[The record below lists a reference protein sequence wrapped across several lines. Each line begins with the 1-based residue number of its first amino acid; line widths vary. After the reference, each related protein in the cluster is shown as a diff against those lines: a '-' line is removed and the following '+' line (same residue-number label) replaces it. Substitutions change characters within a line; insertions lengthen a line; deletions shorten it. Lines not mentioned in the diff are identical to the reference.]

1 MVYAGEGGCPHGC
14 LGCGD
19 CVAACKF
26 DAIYMDDS
34 TGLPVVLDDTCTACG
49 MCVKACPRKI
59 IEIRNKA
66 KHDRKI
72 YVACINDE
80 KGAIAIK
87 SCKVACIGCGK
98 CQKVCAFDAIT
109 LTPTLAYID
118 PVKCRLCRNS
128 SRKFW
133 GWNDLHF

>member
-1 MVYAGEGGCPHGC
+1 MT
-14 LGCGD
+14 
-19 CVAACKF
+19 ACKF

-118 PVKCRLCRNS
+118 PVKCRLCRKCVTECPTDCILEINFPP
-128 SRKFW
+128 RKVKPESEVTAEP
-133 GWNDLHF
+133 L